1 MFVISKSLFIAFFNY
16 LPNKTQ
22 LSNSRQG
29 IEIFFKGAT
38 FVFPHIKFTK
48 ISTTAPD
55 NEENLGFIGSCLGFD
70 TN

>member
-1 MFVISKSLFIAFFNY
+1 MFVISKSLFIAFFNN

-22 LSNSRQG
+22 LSNSRRG
-29 IEIFFKGAT
+29 IEIFLGAT
-38 FVFPHIKFTK
+38 FVFPHSKFTK

-55 NEENLGFIGSCLGFD
+55 NEENLGFTGSFLGFG